1 MARKERGGFKP
12 ILINQTRQGRRLDK
26 DSDMITM
33 KFTTRKKIKLKN
45 TVCRLFVWGSIVTT
59 GVFFTWLLVIGRGY
73 IF

>member
-1 MARKERGGFKP
+1 MRKEA
-12 ILINQTRQGRRLDK
+12 RLDK

-59 GVFFTWLLVIGRGY
+59 GVFFTWLLVIGRGSLL
-73 IF
+73 

>member
-1 MARKERGGFKP
+1 
-12 ILINQTRQGRRLDK
+12 
-26 DSDMITM
+26 MITM

-45 TVCRLFVWGSIVTT
+45 TVCNLFVWGSIITT